1 MEEKTS
7 NVGDRKLKKV
17 KCKINTENKI
27 ITPFEVTYNL
37 KYVSD
42 IVLTKDSIK
51 DFLYSIVIDD
61 NIVSGY

>member
-17 KCKINTENKI
+17 KGKINTENKI

-37 KYVSD
+37 KYVYD

-51 DFLYSIVIDD
+51 DFLYSIVIDE
-61 NIVSGY
+61 NIESGY